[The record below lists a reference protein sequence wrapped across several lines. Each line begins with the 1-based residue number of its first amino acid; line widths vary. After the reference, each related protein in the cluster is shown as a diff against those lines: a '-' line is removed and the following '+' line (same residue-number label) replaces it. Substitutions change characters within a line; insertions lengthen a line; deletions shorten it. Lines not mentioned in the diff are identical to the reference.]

1 MGDSW
6 PGLEEVSVSTSQRGL
21 VTAITLIVLGVLTCS
36 PAAAQSAPAGEG
48 TVTVWNRHLVTFRAP
63 YGTLSPKQRAEA
75 ATTRIVA
82 VLDTLAGEEVRAVP
96 VEAEG
101 GRGLLVVAGTTTL
114 FGLLPGD
121 VDALH
126 GETLEEAGG
135 RAVARVQGLLQAR
148 AEQRSLPVLLRA
160 LAEAAAA
167 TLALVLA
174 AVVLVRARRAVLR
187 RLAAARASLPGLAG
201 TGFDLRPHVLAATR
215 WLVGL
220 GVGAVVLVGLY
231 LWLTFTLTRFPY
243 TRPWGA
249 ALGSHLAAAASSA
262 ALGIAQAIPGLVTVV
277 VIVLATRFLVR
288 LVSAWFAA
296 VETGT
301 VVVPWLEAEEARA
314 SRRLLVIGIWL
325 LAVVIA
331 YPYIPGGDTD
341 AFKGISVFV
350 GLVVSLGSTGVVN
363 QIMSGLVLVYSRAIR
378 PGDLVKVGDDEGRVI
393 ELGVLSTRILTR
405 KREEI
410 NLPNAVL
417 VGTAIKNYSSQRSQ
431 GGALLHTS
439 VTIGYDAPWRQV
451 HALLLL
457 AAGRTPG
464 LRDEPRP
471 FVLQTALSDFYVEY
485 ELNAYLER
493 PEERVAV
500 RSRLH
505 AEIQDAF
512 NEHGVQIMSPHFEGQ
527 PEGAVVVPRAKW
539 FSAPADSDGAPGGVS
554 SPPVP
559 VDPGSATAR

>member
-1 MGDSW
+1 
-6 PGLEEVSVSTSQRGL
+6 
-21 VTAITLIVLGVLTCS
+21 
-36 PAAAQSAPAGEG
+36 
-48 TVTVWNRHLVTFRAP
+48 
-63 YGTLSPKQRAEA
+63 
-75 ATTRIVA
+75 
-82 VLDTLAGEEVRAVP
+82 
-96 VEAEG
+96 
-101 GRGLLVVAGTTTL
+101 
-114 FGLLPGD
+114 
-121 VDALH
+121 
-126 GETLEEAGG
+126 
-135 RAVARVQGLLQAR
+135 
-148 AEQRSLPVLLRA
+148 
-160 LAEAAAA
+160 
-167 TLALVLA
+167 
-174 AVVLVRARRAVLR
+174 
-187 RLAAARASLPGLAG
+187 
-201 TGFDLRPHVLAATR
+201 
-215 WLVGL
+215 
-220 GVGAVVLVGLY
+220 VVLVGLY

-249 ALGSHLAAAASSA
+249 ALGSHLAAAASETA
-262 ALGIAQAIPGLVTVV
+262 VGIAHAVPGLITVV
-277 VIVLATRFLVR
+277 VIVLATRFLGR

-296 VETGT
+296 VEAGT

-314 SRRLLVIGIWL
+314 SRRLLVIAIWL
-325 LAVVIA
+325 LAVVVA

-410 NLPNAVL
+410 SLPNALL
-417 VGTAIKNYSSQRSQ
+417 VGTAIKNYSSQRMH

-464 LRDEPRP
+464 LRAEPRP

-512 NEHGVQIMSPHFEGQ
+512 NEFGVQIMSPHFEGQ
-527 PEGAVVVPRAKW
+527 PDGAVVVPRTKW
-539 FSAPADSDGAPGGVS
+539 FSAPAASADGAPETV
-554 SPPVP
+554 PPPMAP
-559 VDPGSATAR
+559 VDPGSTAPR